1 MWLCFSPEK
10 SIIEIQIEGGALM
23 LDRENAV
30 REIDGTVVKVDDY
43 EKIKA
48 KQELYRLLE
57 EGIAAEKAGNLHS
70 VDEVFDSI
78 LKGLEE

>member
-1 MWLCFSPEK
+1 
-10 SIIEIQIEGGALM
+10 M

-57 EGIAAEKAGNLHS
+57 EGLEDERAGRVRPYREVTAEIRREINEKYGN
-70 VDEVFDSI
+70 
-78 LKGLEE
+78 K

>member
-1 MWLCFSPEK
+1 
-10 SIIEIQIEGGALM
+10 M

-43 EKIKA
+43 EQIKA

-57 EGIAAEKAGNLHS
+57 EGLEDERAGRVRPFREAMADIHKRIN
-70 VDEVFDSI
+70 D
-78 LKGLEE
+78 KYGNK

>member
-1 MWLCFSPEK
+1 
-10 SIIEIQIEGGALM
+10 M

-30 REIDGTVVKVDDY
+30 REIDGAVVKVDDY
-43 EKIKA
+43 EQIEA

-57 EGIAAEKAGNLHS
+57 EGIAAEKTGDLHS